1 MERMDFTM
9 FCETVRDRIAEYLL
23 QYEIETIRI
32 EHVRHN
38 NGIEHTGLV
47 ITKQGESVSPTIYL
61 EQYYNAMK
69 KDIKTFEEIL
79 CLIAQEYN
87 RICVRIEAQ
96 GEMEINMEQVEKN
109 VFLRLINY
117 EKNSGM
123 LENCPYIPFHDMA
136 ITFRYLVKMDEEG
149 IASALLDFD
158 ALKRSKLS
166 VEELYCAAKDNTI
179 RLFPPFVRR
188 LDEFLQE
195 RYPQNIQYPEEPE
208 IYILSN
214 QQFIYG
220 ATMMIYKDVI
230 AAIAEQTGKS
240 MYIIPSSVNE
250 VLLCFTETRTERE
263 MLENTLQEVNEFV
276 VSDMDYLSD
285 AVYFY
290 DKELGNIVS

>member
-38 NGIEHTGLV
+38 NGIEHTGPV

-230 AAIAEQTGKS
+230 AAIAEKTGKS